1 MKRRLIAILLAG
13 IMVLTA
19 GCSAN
24 VSVDPDTGVV
34 SVNGMP
40 VNELMKDLDPDIL
53 KGSDKTDDNNTDE
66 GSSDKIDD
74 GVTEYT
80 G

>member
-1 MKRRLIAILLAG
+1 MKKRLIAILMAG
-13 IMVLTA
+13 VMVLAT

-40 VNELMKDLDPDIL
+40 VNELMKDLDPDML
-53 KGSDKTDDNNTDE
+53 KGSGETGENKTDENTGGE
-66 GSSDKIDD
+66 ART
-74 GVTEYT
+74 V
-80 G
+80 